1 MMVCGQITLR
11 ATILALACSIG
22 AAQTPQSNAYPADRS
37 VGQDSS
43 IARDT
48 NSKHKYTPLLTWNA
62 CGGIPYIGWEGRL
75 NQEGQAW
82 KCDDGATVYFVTDGF
97 TSDRAAEAER
107 RARLAEQ
114 GLEGKP
120 WRIARTDSV
129 GDAVIVEFAKPV
141 SVGVEEDAP
150 NHWVITWAR
159 DKSILSIYGP
169 DREHAMDFYETRYRA
184 QAKK

>member
-22 AAQTPQSNAYPADRS
+22 AALTSQSNAYPADRS
-37 VGQDSS
+37 VGQDLS

-48 NSKHKYTPLLTWNA
+48 NSKHKYTPLFAWNA
-62 CGGIPYIGWEGRL
+62 CGGIPYLDWEGRL

-82 KCDDGATVYFVTDGF
+82 KCDDGAIVYFVTDGF

-114 GLEGKP
+114 RPEGKP
-120 WRIARTDSV
+120 WRIARTDLL

-141 SVGVEEDAP
+141 SVGVKEDAS
-150 NHWVITWAR
+150 NHWVIMWAR
-159 DKSILSIYGP
+159 DRALFSIYGP
-169 DREHAMDFYETRYRA
+169 DREHVIDFYETRYRGET
-184 QAKK
+184 KK

>member
-1 MMVCGQITLR
+1 MTVCGQPTLR
-11 ATILALACSIG
+11 VAILALACSIG
-22 AAQTPQSNAYPADRS
+22 GALTSQSNAYPADRS
-37 VGQDSS
+37 VGQDPSR
-43 IARDT
+43 ARDT

-62 CGGIPYIGWEGRL
+62 CGGIPYSGWEGRL

-97 TSDRAAEAER
+97 TSDRAAETER
-107 RARLAEQ
+107 KARLAEQ

-120 WRIARTDSV
+120 WRIARTDTL

-141 SVGVEEDAP
+141 SVGVEEDAS
-150 NHWVITWAR
+150 NHWMIMSAH

-169 DREHAMDFYETRYRA
+169 DREHVIDFYETRYRGES
-184 QAKK
+184 KK